1 MTRWVRIAASMA
13 AVLTAAML
21 TSPVSALA
29 ATTPLAPIDL
39 NAPVH
44 SGTQCMP
51 CHATIASAKTPGHIF
66 QHGSHMTLSCDA
78 CHWAPAHTGGVS
90 ILPPMQ
96 SCFNC
101 HGLKHGGKEVAR
113 SDCAVCHTKPRA
125 ELKPVGH
132 VAGYAGKPHAAP
144 SLKDSNLCLM
154 CHDAAYC
161 DDCHT
166 KQSVNTPATQPEFI
180 PLMPDKPR
188 SPAITIR
195 PDGLVTIGQ
204 CVQCHPD
211 LDAYVPGRVIFA
223 HATHLQKAFKC
234 VDCHATFPH
243 GPDTTA
249 RPSMPACY
257 QCHGLTHARRGLVAT
272 DQCAD
277 CHPKSFTLMP
287 TDHTTDF
294 IATSHKTPANTSPE
308 QCAMCHAADFC
319 TDCHQGKPK
328 TPGGKPRPQV
338 VPASHLLP
346 AFAGQHGKDFLAQ
359 KGACGS
365 CHDSPSCERCHK
377 TPMPHP
383 ADFTSSHAL
392 ATKLDAQDCKVC
404 HTDRQ
409 TCQECHHRALR
420 GAELILKNC
429 VACHP
434 VMAQTPATGITPSM
448 LAEHA
453 VHFQVGVKRGRPYRC
468 EQCHVGFGYIAV
480 QPVGVQPKL
489 SQGHDLRSCYDCHGM
504 LDYRN
509 IQIAPYP
516 GGSLCLRCHK
526 DLNI

>member
-1 MTRWVRIAASMA
+1 MTRSVRIMVILA
-13 AVLTAAML
+13 AVLTAAMI
-21 TSPVSALA
+21 TSPALA
-29 ATTPLAPIDL
+29 ATTPVPPVDL

-90 ILPPMQ
+90 VLPPMQ

-113 SDCAVCHTKPRA
+113 STCPTCHTRPRS
-125 ELKPVGH
+125 ELIPADH
-132 VAGYAGKPHAAP
+132 IAGYAGKPHADAA
-144 SLKDSNLCLM
+144 LKDSNLCLM
-154 CHDAAYC
+154 CHDAVTYC
-161 DDCHT
+161 DACHV
-166 KQSVNTPATQPEFI
+166 KENVATPSTQPEFR
-180 PLMPDKPR
+180 PLMPAKPR
-188 SPAITIR
+188 RPALTIL

-234 VDCHATFPH
+234 VDCHTTFAH

-249 RPSMPACY
+249 RPSMPTCY
-257 QCHGLTHARRGLVAT
+257 QCHGLTHAMRGLVAT
-272 DQCAD
+272 EKCVD
-277 CHPKSFTLMP
+277 CHPSDFVLRP

-294 IATSHKTPANTSPE
+294 VKKTHKVAANTSPE
-308 QCAMCHAADFC
+308 QCAMCHASDFC
-319 TDCHQGKPK
+319 TACHQGRPK
-328 TPGGKPRPQV
+328 TRGGPNRPQV
-338 VPASHLLP
+338 IPADHLLQP
-346 AFAGQHGKDFLAQ
+346 FAVQHGKDFLAQ

-365 CHDSPSCERCHK
+365 CHDSPSCERCHS

-383 ADFTSSHAL
+383 ADWTASHAL
-392 ATKLDAQDCKVC
+392 ATDLNAQDCKVC
-404 HTDRQ
+404 HPQQQ
-409 TCQECHHRALR
+409 TCQECHHQTLR

-429 VACHP
+429 VVCHP
-434 VMAQTPATGITPSM
+434 QMAALPATAVKPSG

-453 VHFQVGVKRGRPYRC
+453 VHFAVAKKLGKPYRC
-468 EQCHVGFGYIAV
+468 EKCHVGFGYQPV
-480 QPVGVQPKL
+480 QPVGVAPSL
-489 SQGHDLRSCYDCHGM
+489 SQGHDLRSCYDCHGA

-509 IQIAPYP
+509 VLIAPYP
-516 GGSLCLRCHK
+516 GSQLCRRCHS
-526 DLNI
+526 DLNL